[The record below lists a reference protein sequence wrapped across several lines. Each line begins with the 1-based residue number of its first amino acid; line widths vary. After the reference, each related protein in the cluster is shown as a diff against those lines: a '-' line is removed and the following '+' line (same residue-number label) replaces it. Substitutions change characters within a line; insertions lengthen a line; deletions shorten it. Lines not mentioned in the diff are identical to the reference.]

1 MVDPLLRARLRNNC
15 LRLELEPWGLQSSY
29 FYCHAIQFPVAKGYC
44 TARSIKLMI
53 SMRKW
58 QRDVFLFR
66 KTSNCAEKNRI
77 FKEVD
82 NTWGFWIKLVLVITW
97 RWIEC
102 ATNSTVFILP
112 ANWWISSYFLQS
124 EKFDFDLF
132 VTSWKIREEIK
143 RVIRQVTFISLTTG
157 KTNELRR

>member
-15 LRLELEPWGLQSSY
+15 LRLQLEPWGLQSSY

-44 TARSIKLMI
+44 TARSIKPMI

-66 KTSNCAEKNRI
+66 KTSNRAEKNRI

-82 NTWGFWIKLVLVITW
+82 NTSGFWIKTRSSYYVTLNQ
-97 RWIEC
+97 EC
-102 ATNSTVFILP
+102 ATDSTVFILS
-112 ANWWISSYFLQS
+112 ANRWISSYFLQS

-143 RVIRQVTFISLTTG
+143 RVICQVTF
-157 KTNELRR
+157 